1 MNMNSIT
8 NYNNNFNLTSGAVG
22 QYKNE
27 LSNEH
32 LIILGDVM
40 IRGRLKQIDGTV
52 SEAKA
57 HMPYFPSVDISQ
69 KDLKSFINKGQV
81 ISEGT
86 IRVLSRRQNIES
98 GNVSL
103 SICFSGAKEKFLRNF
118 DEGTLSNNPQ
128 EIESAI
134 FDAGINIKPP
144 RKANIDF
151 IVNETIFLSQSLPVE
166 TFHEGFYIDETR
178 RIKHS
183 DAERFYRD
191 AAPDS
196 EIKELFLSA
205 ESGEEKFFAA
215 FIALY
220 RTLFELNAIYKI
232 PVPPLAITARS
243 PRAFSWLSDALNA
256 HKITQLDGKICYNI
270 INGIN
275 TVDLTHSTVYNI
287 NTHVR
292 KLLNITENAI
302 ICVIDDPRKLDAIIE
317 PEEVHTLPFIDPQTP
332 PETVKRVCYALLA
345 KILRGEID
353 PFEYDEKIQACI
365 NRDSIYLYI
374 CSLLLFRLLGLVG
387 FAEEESLQLVR
398 KFNNLFEEKID
409 CNEPFDLAPLK
420 EAIRTSTNNVF
431 AHGKSSFYVAAE
443 LIQNVAASHGMSVAS
458 YAKVLDS
465 LHLFP
470 CNDWRQINFTAGAR
484 SYRGYEI
491 LAESL
496 YRFGELRYQ
505 SIDPRLAAP
514 AFSLNI
520 GECDGVPIGITH
532 VGKLGSTNLHIFI
545 EGASRSGKTHM
556 INHIAQC
563 AEKEK
568 IPTISIT
575 CKGTEQA
582 ISQGHTLYLQGD
594 INADLL
600 EKYVFPGRMVS
611 FIVDNNMVT
620 SDRLLDE
627 IYAHMC
633 KFGVF
638 PALLIIDEAQNFNL
652 RQDAPLVSKILR
664 QGAKLGIICLLS
676 TQYLNSGNAS
686 HISNAIAQCGNRISF
701 TPGNNIKS
709 LHPFGITADN
719 KEARRIVTEMEP
731 HSFIVQGSQIAT
743 DRCFIDYPL
752 IAKIPS
758 QTQESN
764 ISTT

>member
-1 MNMNSIT
+1 MNSIT
-8 NYNNNFNLTSGAVG
+8 NYNNNFNLTSGVAD
-22 QYKNE
+22 QHKSE
-27 LSNEH
+27 LTQERLFLLDS
-32 LIILGDVM
+32 VM
-40 IRGRLKQIDGTV
+40 VRGRLKQLTEIK
-52 SEAKA
+52 SEASAHLPYHTYVNMTQKQIRSSFEKA
-57 HMPYFPSVDISQ
+57 EI
-69 KDLKSFINKGQV
+69 IA
-81 ISEGT
+81 EGT
-86 IRVLSRRQNIES
+86 IKVLSRRKNIET
-98 GNVSL
+98 GKVSL
-103 SICFSGAKEKFLRNF
+103 SICFSGVRDTFISNF
-118 DEGTLSNNPQ
+118 SEDKLINNPR

-134 FDAGINIKPP
+134 VAAGINVKPP
-144 RKANIDF
+144 RKANIEF
-151 IVNETIFLSQSLPVE
+151 IVNESIFLSRSIPVE

-220 RTLFELNAIYKI
+220 RTLFELNAVYKI

-256 HKITQLDGKICYNI
+256 HKIAQLDGKICYNI

-275 TVDLTHSTVYNI
+275 IVDLTHSSDYNI
-287 NTHVR
+287 NTHAR
-292 KLLNITENAI
+292 KLLNITESAI

-317 PEEVHTLPFIDPQTP
+317 PEEMHSLPFIDPQTP
-332 PETVKRVCYALLA
+332 PETVKRVSYALLA

-353 PFEYDEKIQACI
+353 PFEYDETIQACI

-374 CSLLLFRLLGLVG
+374 CSLLIFRLLGLVG
-387 FAEEESLQLVR
+387 FEEEESLQLVR

-491 LAESL
+491 SAKSL

-505 SIDPRLAAP
+505 PIDSRLAAP

-556 INHIAQC
+556 INYIAKC

-594 INADLL
+594 IDADLL
-600 EKYVFPGRMVS
+600 EKYVYPGRTVS
-611 FIVDNNMVT
+611 FIVDNNT
-620 SDRLLDE
+620 EASDSLLDA

-633 KFGVF
+633 EFGVF
-638 PALLIIDEAQNFNL
+638 PALLVIDEAQNFNL

-686 HISNAIAQCGNRISF
+686 YISNAIAQCGNRISF

-719 KEARRIVTEMEP
+719 KEARHIITEMEP
-731 HSFIVQGSQIAT
+731 HSFIVQGSQLAT
-743 DRCFIDYPL
+743 DRSFIDYPL

>member
-1 MNMNSIT
+1 MNNII
-8 NYNNNFNLTSGAVG
+8 NRANNFNLTSGAVG

-57 HMPYFPSVDISQ
+57 HMPYFPSVDISH
-69 KDLKSFINKGQV
+69 KDLKSFLNKGQV

-86 IRVLSRRQNIES
+86 IRVLSRRKNIET

-103 SICFSGAKEKFLRNF
+103 SICFSGAKDKFLRNF
-118 DEGTLSNNPQ
+118 DEGTLLNNLR

-134 FDAGINIKPP
+134 FDAGINVKPP

-166 TFHEGFYIDETR
+166 TFHEGFYSDETR

-256 HKITQLDGKICYNI
+256 EKITQLDGKICNYIIKGINVVDLSHSSQYNI
-270 INGIN
+270 Q
-275 TVDLTHSTVYNI
+275 THG
-287 NTHVR
+287 R
-292 KLLNITENAI
+292 KLLSNPESAI

-317 PEEVHTLPFIDPQTP
+317 PEEMHTLPFIDPQTP

-353 PFEYDEKIQACI
+353 PLEYDEKIQACI
-365 NRDSIYLYI
+365 NSDEII
-374 CSLLLFRLLGLVG
+374 MNIFSLLIFRLLGLVG

-398 KFNNLFEEKID
+398 KFNNFFEEKID
-409 CNEPFDLAPLK
+409 YTEPFDLAPLK
-420 EAIRTSTNNVF
+420 EAIRTSTYNVF

-470 CNDWRQINFTAGAR
+470 CNDWRQLNFTAGAR

-505 SIDPRLAAP
+505 PIDPRLAAP

-556 INHIAQC
+556 INYIAKC

-594 INADLL
+594 IDATLMKN
-600 EKYVFPGRMVS
+600 YIFPGKTVT
-611 FIVDNNMVT
+611 FIVDNKFEA
-620 SDRLLDE
+620 SDRLLDA
-627 IYAHMC
+627 IYTHMLEN
-633 KFGVF
+633 GIF
-638 PALLIIDEAQNFNL
+638 PALLVIDEAQNFNL

-709 LHPFGITADN
+709 LHHFGITADN
-719 KEARRIVTEMEP
+719 KEARHIITEMEP
-731 HSFIVQGSQIAT
+731 HSFIVQGSQLAT
-743 DRCFIDYPL
+743 DRSFIDYPL
-752 IAKIPS
+752 IAKIPP
-758 QTQESN
+758 QTQE
-764 ISTT
+764 

>member
-1 MNMNSIT
+1 M
-8 NYNNNFNLTSGAVG
+8 
-22 QYKNE
+22 
-27 LSNEH
+27 
-32 LIILGDVM
+32 
-40 IRGRLKQIDGTV
+40 
-52 SEAKA
+52 
-57 HMPYFPSVDISQ
+57 
-69 KDLKSFINKGQV
+69 
-81 ISEGT
+81 
-86 IRVLSRRQNIES
+86 
-98 GNVSL
+98 
-103 SICFSGAKEKFLRNF
+103 
-118 DEGTLSNNPQ
+118 
-128 EIESAI
+128 
-134 FDAGINIKPP
+134 
-144 RKANIDF
+144 
-151 IVNETIFLSQSLPVE
+151 
-166 TFHEGFYIDETR
+166 
-178 RIKHS
+178 
-183 DAERFYRD
+183 
-191 AAPDS
+191 
-196 EIKELFLSA
+196 
-205 ESGEEKFFAA
+205 
-215 FIALY
+215 
-220 RTLFELNAIYKI
+220 
-232 PVPPLAITARS
+232 
-243 PRAFSWLSDALNA
+243 
-256 HKITQLDGKICYNI
+256 
-270 INGIN
+270 
-275 TVDLTHSTVYNI
+275 
-287 NTHVR
+287 
-292 KLLNITENAI
+292 NITESAI
-302 ICVIDDPRKLDAIIE
+302 ICVIDDPRKLDDIID
-317 PEEVHTLPFIDPQTP
+317 PEEMHTLPFIDPQTP

-353 PFEYDEKIQACI
+353 PFEYDERIQACI

-387 FAEEESLQLVR
+387 FKEEESLQLVR
-398 KFNNLFEEKID
+398 KFNNFVREKID
-409 CNEPFDLAPLK
+409 FVEPFDLAPLK

-505 SIDPRLAAP
+505 PIDPRLAAP

-556 INHIAQC
+556 INYIAKC

-594 INADLL
+594 IDATLMKN
-600 EKYVFPGRMVS
+600 YIFPGKTVT
-611 FIVDNNMVT
+611 FIVDNKFEA
-620 SDRLLDE
+620 SDRLLDA
-627 IYAHMC
+627 IYTHMLEN
-633 KFGVF
+633 GIF
-638 PALLIIDEAQNFNL
+638 PALLVIDEAQNFNL

-709 LHPFGITADN
+709 LHHFGITADN